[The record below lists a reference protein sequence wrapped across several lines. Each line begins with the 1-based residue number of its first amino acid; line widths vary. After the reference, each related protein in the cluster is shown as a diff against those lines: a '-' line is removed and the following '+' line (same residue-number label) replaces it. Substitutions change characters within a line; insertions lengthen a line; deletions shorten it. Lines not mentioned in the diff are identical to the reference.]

1 MKHPDP
7 DAAGPDH
14 AGMVVPALHPTAF
27 IASGADDG
35 SDTESWVG
43 YEALHPLTWVPVHA
57 TRGSN

>member
-1 MKHPDP
+1 MKHSDP

-14 AGMVVPALHPTAF
+14 AGMVVPALQTTAF

-35 SDTESWVG
+35 SDIESWVG